1 MKNNNL
7 DVLTL
12 QEAASLMRVSKMTV
26 YRLVYSRQIPFT
38 RVGSKLLFLKN
49 DIEAFLNKNRV
60 NASF

>member
-26 YRLVYSRQIPFT
+26 YRLVYSRRIPFT

>member
-26 YRLVYSRQIPFT
+26 YRLTYSRQIPFI

>member
-26 YRLVYSRQIPFT
+26 YRLTYNRQIPFT

>member
-26 YRLVYSRQIPFT
+26 YRLTYSRQIPFI
-38 RVGSKLLFLKN
+38 RVGSKLLFLKS